1 MYTEK
6 QKEFLH
12 TEGYL
17 LLDMKELYPNEFTKA
32 EKSLQNI
39 VDNKKF
45 NILMTNHTHPNFPI
59 EVDTLIDELGLERVK
74 NDEIHGEQ
82 HKLEVL
88 NEYIVGLDD
97 YTFVGQ
103 NWMYIMQQNNL
114 FQQFKKDI
122 SSFFY
127 DLDEDEVK
135 IMTDRS
141 EFADFTLYLPG
152 HQTPDHQDGC
162 ESGRMMVFLSYFSKD
177 YKDGGGEF
185 KFVDVHGE
193 EKIIIPEYGK
203 VLVLDF
209 TDKNDVPRN
218 NLHHSVTKVKSFRRY
233 CYLGSL
239 NSIK

>member
-1 MYTEK
+1 MIITI
-6 QKEFLH
+6 LII
-12 TEGYL
+12 
-17 LLDMKELYPNEFTKA
+17 P
-32 EKSLQNI
+32 I
-39 VDNKKF
+39 V
-45 NILMTNHTHPNFPI
+45 
-59 EVDTLIDELGLERVK
+59 
-74 NDEIHGEQ
+74 
-82 HKLEVL
+82 
-88 NEYIVGLDD
+88 
-97 YTFVGQ
+97 
-103 NWMYIMQQNNL
+103 L

-135 IMTDRS
+135 IMNDRS
-141 EFADFTLYLPG
+141 QFADFTLYLPG

-162 ESGRMMVFLSYFSKD
+162 ESGRMMVFLSYLSKD